1 MSELKIFFD
10 GKCVVCDA
18 EINHYLKLDSDKNL
32 KAIDITSPSF
42 SANDYGLDDKEIHIH
57 MHAID
62 DKGNIYTG
70 VDSFREIWRRLP
82 YYNKLV
88 PLSEV
93 DILKPAY
100 NLGYS
105 IFAKYI
111 RPNLPKKKC
120 DSDYCNY

>member
-1 MSELKIFFD
+1 
-10 GKCVVCDA
+10 
-18 EINHYLKLDSDKNL
+18 
-32 KAIDITSPSF
+32 
-42 SANDYGLDDKEIHIH
+42 

-111 RPNLPKKKC
+111 RPNLPKKNAIVIIVITDFIKQAKIP
-120 DSDYCNY
+120 SKIINFK